1 MQTWIRQ
8 VFLSAANRW
17 PSIVSSVSSCGSAEM
32 LSAARHAALT
42 VAAGTGYLRSKSLVI
57 PADVRDLQRDLPAEG
72 TCYE

>member
-1 MQTWIRQ
+1 
-8 VFLSAANRW
+8 
-17 PSIVSSVSSCGSAEM
+17 M